1 MILDTPKKQV
11 TLYKAQG
18 RVWAVMAV
26 ILTVAFVLFVN
37 QFYNTDK
44 NSVVDF
50 NLPSRF
56 NGDFVIEGTTTPS
69 PLKRKGDYVRHI
81 FAIVFDA
88 GSTGSRVHVFKFA
101 MTPGMPIKLVNETF
115 KQVKP
120 GLSSYADDPLQAA
133 LSLHDMLATCR
144 NLVPLRQYSNTPL
157 VLKATAGL
165 RLLEHGQA
173 DNILNEVTAS
183 LKKQPFK
190 LPEEAV
196 GIMDGVD
203 EGVFSWITVNFML
216 GRLGGSAQ
224 PLAALDMGGGS
235 TQITFVPSQKMT
247 LDSVP
252 ESYMKNVSLFGKDY
266 HVYTHSYLN
275 LGLMSARF
283 TLTGGDK
290 HKDEDPSH
298 FELTGP
304 CIPEGYSGDYSY
316 GGKVYKLRGANS
328 DEFTYASCASQTAVL
343 VEPVLPVPELSGQEI
358 YIFSYFF
365 DRAQDA
371 GLIGTDGGTIRVG
384 DFRTAAVKAFKSGDL
399 KKPFHALDLTYI
411 YSLLSKG
418 YRISDDTTVHLKK
431 KIAGVEVSWAL
442 GAAFE
447 VLTEEGLLR

>member
-1 MILDTPKKQV
+1 MLVSLKTYTVKQKCSRTRQHRKVFSDVCLLPLRKCYIPIPFPNFLSSMILDTPKKQV

-101 MTPGMPIKLVNETF
+101 MTP
-115 KQVKP
+115 
-120 GLSSYADDPLQAA
+120 DDPLQAA

-203 EGVFSWITVNFML
+203 EGVFSWIT
-216 GRLGGSAQ
+216 
-224 PLAALDMGGGS
+224 
-235 TQITFVPSQKMT
+235 MT